1 VREDTACAPL
11 WETKDPR
18 VVVEL
23 LVAALEDSHVQ
34 VRTYA
39 AVGLGIIKDLRAVE
53 SLVRVLEDD
62 DAQVRICAARALGN
76 IKDPEAVEALVAALK
91 NDEAGVRRVAA
102 VELGLLSAKE
112 VKGRRVLEALV
123 AVLEDDQAQVRSCAA
138 MALGNIKDPRAVE
151 PLVARLADDDAQVR
165 EATKNALGQIKD
177 PRVLEA
183 LVVALRDDDE
193 TVRDGAAEALGRIK
207 GPLAVEPLVAA
218 LNDHQVCEVAA
229 RALKRLGWQPVNDV
243 QRLVLAVAER
253 QWEEVVGLVAV
264 KGRYHSMTGFS
275 TQSSAAV
282 EALAEA
288 LRDKSATTRQG
299 AVKAIGEIGR
309 EGRRRRRHVPQAVD
323 ALVAALRDNNAT
335 VRLSA
340 ATALAEI
347 GAPRAVDA
355 TVAALT
361 GLLRDK
367 SATLGIT
374 LSAATVLAEIGDPRA
389 VDALVSALQDSRPR
403 VRETAAELLK
413 RLEWAPSDDRERAL
427 LAIVDDNWDEVV
439 SCGTAAFEPL
449 SLLLR
454 AREPCHLPNHVIA
467 SWGASGNPRVAGL
480 IIASLAHPRI
490 VNLDPETAAAAR
502 TALWCIMLHT
512 PSQIPSQDLL
522 EIVTSY
528 IPETY
533 HGLNSEGYPE
543 RTEKVDLADVRRLA
557 RQELVRRGVE
567 VPESLSEDEHLRIRH
582 AAFWADRV

>member
-1 VREDTACAPL
+1 MPFFGLVPPRIQYLEAEGDTQGLIKALRYWKAGVREDAARALWETKDPRVGELLVAALEDSHAQVSTYAAIGLALRYRKPGMREDTARAP

-39 AVGLGIIKDLRAVE
+39 AIGLGIIKHLRTVE
-53 SLVRVLEDD
+53 PLVRVLEDD
-62 DAQVRICAARALGN
+62 DARVRICAARALGN
-76 IKDPEAVEALVAALK
+76 IK
-91 NDEAGVRRVAA
+91 
-102 VELGLLSAKE
+102 
-112 VKGRRVLEALV
+112 
-123 AVLEDDQAQVRSCAA
+123 
-138 MALGNIKDPRAVE
+138 
-151 PLVARLADDDAQVR
+151 
-165 EATKNALGQIKD
+165 
-177 PRVLEA
+177 
-183 LVVALRDDDE
+183 
-193 TVRDGAAEALGRIK
+193 GAADALGRIE

-243 QRLVLAVAER
+243 QRVVLAVAER
-253 QWEEVVGLVAV
+253 HWKEVVGLAMT
-264 KGRYHSMTGFS
+264 GLYQSMTRFS

-288 LRDKSATTRQG
+288 LRDKNATTRQG
-299 AVKAIGEIGR
+299 AVEAIGEIGR
-309 EGRRRRRHVPQAVD
+309 EGRRGRRHVPQAVD
-323 ALVAALRDNNAT
+323 ALVTALRDDNAT

-355 TVAALT
+355 
-361 GLLRDK
+361 
-367 SATLGIT
+367 
-374 LSAATVLAEIGDPRA
+374 
-389 VDALVSALQDSRPR
+389 LVSALQDRHPQ

-427 LAIVDDNWDEVV
+427 LAIVEDNWDEVL
-439 SCGTAAFEPL
+439 SCGTAALEPL
-449 SLLLR
+449 NLLVR
-454 AREPCHLPNHVIA
+454 AREPCHLPSHVIA
-467 SWGASGNPRVAGL
+467 SWGASGNPKVAGL

-490 VNLDPETAAAAR
+490 ANLDPESAAVAR
-502 TALWCIMLHT
+502 TALWNIMLHT

-528 IPETY
+528 IPDTG
-533 HGLNSEGYPE
+533 HGLDLEGYPE
-543 RTEKVDLADVRRLA
+543 WTEKVDLAEVRRLA
-557 RQELVRRGVE
+557 REELVRRGVE

-582 AAFWADRV
+582 AARWARPG